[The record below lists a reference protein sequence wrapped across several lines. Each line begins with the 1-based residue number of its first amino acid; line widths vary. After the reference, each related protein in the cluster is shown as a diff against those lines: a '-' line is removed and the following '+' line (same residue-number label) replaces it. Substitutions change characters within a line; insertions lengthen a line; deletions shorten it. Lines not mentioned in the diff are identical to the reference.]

1 MATSQT
7 ARAEQQ
13 EIIQTRD
20 AKIAEINGYV
30 DLTQEA
36 KDRRINEINQWAASE
51 VHAIQE
57 EDKQRR
63 EKELAWAKKEVFRVS
78 VKDTYSDAE
87 RSQVWKAFRSARAE
101 VKAATTLS
109 PENPSADE
117 ALTEILEE
125 AERTGDYDLA
135 LAAYHRAIDLG
146 VQSVVDRYLSTRPK
160 AAEAWQRYTKAQ
172 EELNQSTGIGHLLA
186 SAYTERV
193 LNS

>member
-1 MATSQT
+1 MGVSAQV
-7 ARAEQQ
+7 EQQ
-13 EIIQTRD
+13 EIIRERD
-20 AKIAEINGYV
+20 TKIAEINGYV

-36 KDRRINEINQWAASE
+36 KDRRIDEINQWAASE

-63 EKELAWAKKEVFRVS
+63 EKELERAKKEVFRVS

-117 ALTEILEE
+117 ALTEIMEE
-125 AERTGDYDLA
+125 TERTGDYDLA

-160 AAEAWQRYTKAQ
+160 AAKAWERYTEAAQ
-172 EELNQSTGIGHLLA
+172 EAEQATSFEFLFAEGLA
-186 SAYTERV
+186 DQQFGVAR
-193 LNS
+193 